1 MTLQVAGFVPESI
14 TDGPGIRFVVFCQ
27 GCVHHCPG
35 CHNAQ
40 TWPFE
45 GGRPWEPAAIFEKLR
60 RDPLVRG
67 VTFSGGEPFCQAGA
81 FAELADMLKANRY
94 EVAAYS
100 GWTFEQLC
108 EKAKAEPDVAALLQ
122 KLDVL
127 VDGRFEQEQLS
138 LELKFRGSRN
148 QRILDVPASLAAGAA
163 VEKNDGRWN

>member
-81 FAELADMLKANRY
+81 FAELADLLKANRY

-122 KLDVL
+122 
-127 VDGRFEQEQLS
+127 
-138 LELKFRGSRN
+138 
-148 QRILDVPASLAAGAA
+148 
-163 VEKNDGRWN
+163 

>member
-1 MTLQVAGFVPESI
+1 MVLRTAGFVPESI

-45 GGRPWEPAAIFEKLR
+45 GGEPWEVQQIFEKLR

-67 VTFSGGEPFCQAGA
+67 VTFSGGEPFCQAAA
-81 FAELADMLKANRY
+81 FAELAQILKQHRY

-100 GWTFEQLC
+100 GWTFEELC
-108 EKAKAEPDVAALLQ
+108 EKAKTEPETAALLGL
-122 KLDVL
+122 LDVL
-127 VDGRFEQEQLS
+127 VDGRFEKEQLS

-148 QRILDVPASLAAGAA
+148 QRILDVPASLAAGRAIPK
-163 VEKNDGRWN
+163 EDGRWK

>member
-1 MTLQVAGFVPESI
+1 MELQVAGFVPESI

-45 GGRPWEPAAIFEKLR
+45 GGEAWEVQRIFEKLR

-67 VTFSGGEPFCQAGA
+67 VTFSGGEPFCQAAA
-81 FAELADMLKANRY
+81 FAELAQILKEHRY
-94 EVAAYS
+94 EVASYS
-100 GWTFEQLC
+100 GWTFEALC
-108 EKAKAEPDVAALLQ
+108 EKAKTEPDTAALLQ
-122 KLDVL
+122 RLDVL
-127 VDGRFEQEQLS
+127 VDGRFEREQLS

-148 QRILDVPASLAAGAA
+148 QRILDVPASLAAGRAILK
-163 VEKNDGRWN
+163 EDGRWD

>member
-45 GGRPWEPAAIFEKLR
+45 GGQPWEPAAIFEQLR

-67 VTFSGGEPFCQAGA
+67 VTFSGGEPFCQAAA
-81 FAELADMLKANRY
+81 FAELAALLKANRY

-108 EKAKAEPDVAALLQ
+108 EKAKTEPDVAALLQ

-127 VDGRFEQEQLS
+127 VDGPFRQEELS

-163 VEKNDGRWN
+163 VEKTDGRWS

>member
-1 MTLQVAGFVPESI
+1 MVLRTAGFVPESI

-45 GGRPWEPAAIFEKLR
+45 GGELWEVQQIFEKLR

-67 VTFSGGEPFCQAGA
+67 VTFSGGEPFCQAAA
-81 FAELADMLKANRY
+81 FAELAQILKQHRY

-108 EKAKAEPDVAALLQ
+108 EKAKTEPETAALLGL
-122 KLDVL
+122 LDVL
-127 VDGRFEQEQLS
+127 VDGRFEKDQLS

-148 QRILDVPASLAAGAA
+148 QRILDVPASLAAGRAIPK
-163 VEKNDGRWN
+163 EDGRWN

>member
-1 MTLQVAGFVPESI
+1 MELQVAGFVPESI

-35 CHNAQ
+35 CHNAH

-45 GGRPWEPAAIFEKLR
+45 GGEAWDVQRIFEKLR

-67 VTFSGGEPFCQAGA
+67 VTFSGGEPFCQAAA
-81 FAELADMLKANRY
+81 FAELARILKEHRY
-94 EVAAYS
+94 EVASYS
-100 GWTFEQLC
+100 GWTFEELC
-108 EKAKAEPDVAALLQ
+108 EKAKTEPDTAALLQ
-122 KLDVL
+122 RLDVL

-148 QRILDVPASLAAGAA
+148 QRILDVPASLAAQKAIPK
-163 VEKNDGRWN
+163 EDGRWN

>member
-1 MTLQVAGFVPESI
+1 MVLRTAGFVPESI

-45 GGRPWEPAAIFEKLR
+45 GGERWEVQQIFEKLR

-67 VTFSGGEPFCQAGA
+67 VTFSGGEPFCQAAA
-81 FAELADMLKANRY
+81 FAELAQILKQHRY

-108 EKAKAEPDVAALLQ
+108 EKAKTEPETAALLGL
-122 KLDVL
+122 LDVL
-127 VDGRFEQEQLS
+127 VDGRFEKDQLS

-148 QRILDVPASLAAGAA
+148 QRILDVPASLAAGRAIPK
-163 VEKNDGRWN
+163 EDGRWN